1 MEVFKPKDNEDSF
14 TRALIVL
21 YSLCSFWE
29 KLHIKPSVEF
39 LVVYLAKVLPQPPL
53 DKRNRLHTFVYFKSA
68 KKPCRLNT
76 MVMNTSGLNKE
87 GYVIPL
93 TDVIELSTENVILDG
108 SPLEDITPG
117 NEHEWDAVINANLL

>member
-1 MEVFKPKDNEDSF
+1 
-14 TRALIVL
+14 
-21 YSLCSFWE
+21 
-29 KLHIKPSVEF
+29 
-39 LVVYLAKVLPQPPL
+39 
-53 DKRNRLHTFVYFKSA
+53 
-68 KKPCRLNT
+68 
-76 MVMNTSGLNKE
+76 MNTSGLNKE